1 MNTANI
7 FKNGTFWN
15 FWMQCAE
22 PLVSASSTHQDL
34 WPHKGIMAIWCQVLL
49 FYGLSLLPWNPENL
63 SMCHSNQWKALESHQ
78 LNTNPGWYCTIVE
91 KMCQIQKN
99 IQKKNITIDHYSFQI
114 STPIKFLRKFLLNIT
129 YLDCS
134 TTFLTSDD
142 FIRSNEIVRTKW
154 TIH

>member
-1 MNTANI
+1 MNTTNT
-7 FKNGTFWN
+7 FENGTFWN
-15 FWMQCAE
+15 FWTPSAE
-22 PLVSASSTHQDL
+22 PLCRLLLLIKIFDHTKVSWQYDVRCFFFMVYHCC
-34 WPHKGIMAIWCQVLL
+34 PGIQRISACVTRINERSLNLINWIQILADIVL
-49 FYGLSLLPWNPENL
+49 
-63 SMCHSNQWKALESHQ
+63 
-78 LNTNPGWYCTIVE
+78 VE